1 MSEKIVN
8 IARNTSYY
16 TLALVIQKIISFS
29 YFVIIARALGPADL
43 GKYYFALSFTTIF
56 AIFIDLG
63 LSNVLTRETAKTP
76 ARGQALISN
85 VLAIKI
91 PLALISFSAVIILIN
106 LLGYPQLTKELVYLS
121 SISMLLD
128 SFTLSFFAIARGFHN
143 LSFESIASVVFQL
156 IVLMVGL
163 LTLKLGLGIRA
174 LMSALVLASVFNFS
188 YSALIVWR
196 RWRIKI
202 YPKVEPALLKI
213 IINIAI
219 PFALFGIYQRVYLY
233 LDTVLL
239 SLMAGD
245 KEVGLYQIA
254 FKIIFALQFLP
265 LAFSASLYPAFSAYW
280 AKNRQQLAIT
290 FERAMNYLIIISLP
304 VSIGIIT
311 IADKVVLLF
320 REGYAE
326 SILPLRISMISVVFS
341 FLLFAVGSLL
351 NACDRQKSN
360 TRIMALA
367 TAISVIMNLL
377 LIPHFKAVGASI
389 TAAFTNFLMLT
400 LGLAIVPQIMKYNY
414 YKIIKI
420 FLKTLLASSLMSLLA
435 LYLKNQVNIF
445 LVVALSATAY
455 LIMLL
460 LLGSLKKEDLLSV
473 WQSFK
478 NKTA

>member
-367 TAISVIMNLL
+367 TTISVIMNLL